1 VHEFLSFTVYGLFL
15 GAIYAIAASGLVVTY
30 TTSGIFNIA
39 HGAIGMIMAFVFWT
53 LVNPAHVPLW
63 VAFPLVV
70 LVLAPL
76 GGALIER
83 IVIRRVPV
91 SNVTVTLVITVGLT
105 LLLVGAAQKIWPANG
120 RVAVRFFGL
129 SGFHGFGVFVPW
141 EYLMTGIAAVLIAV
155 GLRLFLYRSRT
166 GIAMRGVVD
175 NRELVGLF
183 GGRPSRY
190 ATLSWGIGASLAS
203 IAGILIA
210 PTLQLDPLLL
220 TLLVIDA
227 YAAAMVGRLRNL
239 PLTFAGGIGVG
250 LLSAYTGYLPTL
262 GSFWSSTPVQGL
274 KNNIPIVILFIVLL
288 ALPVSRLRSGSL
300 QRSVSL
306 PTASL
311 FKSVRG
317 GVLLVAAVV
326 VAVSIL
332 SVGDVTKLGIGLAF
346 GLVCLSLVP
355 LAGWGGQISICQLT
369 FAGVGAYAMSKWGHG
384 GSLVGYLGAAG
395 LAGAVGAFVS
405 LFALRLRTLYLALAT
420 LAFAS
425 LMDNTFFNWGVVFT
439 YGGSVPIPRP
449 NLFGY
454 HVNGAKGFD
463 ILLAV
468 VFALLSIGLL
478 ALRRGPFGR
487 VLIAMKDSESACAT
501 LGLSLTMTKLAV
513 FTLSAALAGFAGAL
527 FGGAESV
534 AGPDQFV
541 MFKSL
546 LVLAAVSIG
555 GVSLCTSALV
565 GGIALGFLPL
575 TLQGIFLG
583 FGALFLARYSEGIL
597 PPFLSWITRPLG
609 GATLT
614 GAGGPASLSGA
625 GGPAPPFLAPSA
637 TG

>member
-1 VHEFLSFTVYGLFL
+1 MHEFLEFTIIGLAI
-15 GAIYAIAASGLVVTY
+15 GAIYAIAACGLVVTY

-39 HGAIGMIMAFVFWT
+39 HGAIGMVMAFVFWT
-53 LVNPAHVPLW
+53 LVVPGHLNSGL
-63 VAFPLVV
+63 ALAIVV

-76 GGALIER
+76 TGALIER
-83 IVIRRVPV
+83 LVIRRVPV

-105 LLLVGAAQKIWPANG
+105 LILIGAAQQIWPATN
-120 RVAVRFFGL
+120 RSAVRFFGL
-129 SGFHGFGVFVPW
+129 SGFHMLGVFVTW
-141 EYLMTGIAAVLIAV
+141 EELITIGAAVAIAV

-175 NRELVGLF
+175 NRDLVGLF
-183 GGRPSRY
+183 GGRPARY
-190 ATLSWGIGASLAS
+190 ATLSWAIGASLAS

-227 YAAAMVGRLRNL
+227 YAAAMVGRLRSL
-239 PLTFAGGIGVG
+239 PLTFVGGLGVG
-250 LLSAYTGYLPTL
+250 LISSYVPGYLPTA
-262 GSFWSSTPVQGL
+262 GAFWASTPVQGI
-274 KNNIPIVILFIVLL
+274 KNNIPALLLFFVLL
-288 ALPVSRLRSGSL
+288 ALPVSRLRAGTL
-300 QRSVSL
+300 QRQVSLSTASVFQSLRGGFLLVGAVALAVPFLSVSN
-306 PTASL
+306 
-311 FKSVRG
+311 
-317 GVLLVAAVV
+317 
-326 VAVSIL
+326 VS
-332 SVGDVTKLGIGLAF
+332 KLGMELALGLI
-346 GLVCLSLVP
+346 CLSLIP
-355 LAGWGGQISICQLT
+355 LAGWGGQVSICQLT
-369 FAGVGAYAMSKWGHG
+369 FAGVGAFAMTKWGHG
-384 GSLVGYLGAAG
+384 GSLLGYLAAAG

-405 LFALRLRTLYLALAT
+405 LFALRLRALYLALAT

-425 LMDNTFFNWGVVFT
+425 LMDNSFFNWGVIFG

-449 NLFGY
+449 NLLGY
-454 HVNGAKGFD
+454 HVTGDKSFD

-513 FTLSAALAGFAGAL
+513 FTLSAAIAGFAGAL

-534 AGPDQFV
+534 AGPDEFV

-565 GGIALGFLPL
+565 GGLAIGFLPMDW
-575 TLQGIFLG
+575 QGIFLG
-583 FGALFLARYSEGIL
+583 GGALFLARYSEGLL
-597 PPFLSWITRPLG
+597 PPFFAWLRRPFTTGVLSSTGGRPL
-609 GATLT
+609 
-614 GAGGPASLSGA
+614 AGEA
-625 GGPAPPFLAPSA
+625 GPAPPQLAGSPA
-637 TG
+637 T